1 MAPSAVT
8 EAVTV
13 VLPVLTADT
22 LPVSSTAATPVSPLV
37 QVTAPSSTPAARVAV
52 SWRDVPIFSVISS

>member
-22 LPVSSTAATPVSPLV
+22 LRFIHCGHPGVAAG

-52 SWRDVPIFSVISS
+52 SWRDVPIFNVISS